1 MKKLSI
7 IFIIT
12 LFIFS
17 CQTDEISKVK
27 LNDFSKLFTVS
38 KDNVQEIVKTS
49 EFTNLMEYLQYDI
62 TVYTIT
68 YNTIYQG
75 KNVIASG
82 LVAFPETKKVYQ
94 C

>member
-49 EFTNLMEYLQYDI
+49 EFTNLKEYLQYDI
-62 TVYTIT
+62 TVSVSYTHLTLPMKRI
-68 YNTIYQG
+68 
-75 KNVIASG
+75 V
-82 LVAFPETKKVYQ
+82 
-94 C
+94 